1 MDNGNAVNV
10 IEQFDKIAFLPDKW
24 DHNQQYQ
31 KYLLKNI
38 PKNCNCILDVGCGT
52 GELTKKLAPFS
63 KEIIGIDV
71 SENMINEAKKR
82 NYDEKIKYMKISVEK
97 YLEETKREFDVII
110 SIAALHHMNEEEILK
125 TMKNKLTK
133 DGKILILDL
142 VKTKTITELILDITA
157 TLLNPIIMLI
167 MRGRLKITKKEKEA
181 WAGHFQYDKYLTIHE
196 VKSMIKRALGK
207 GKVKRHFF
215 WRYSILYKKAE
226 NNEENTHT
234 GSNGLEKEYP

>member
-1 MDNGNAVNV
+1 MDNGNDINV
-10 IEQFDKIAFLPDKW
+10 IKQFNKIASLPDKW

-31 KYLLKNI
+31 KCLLKNI

-82 NYDEKIKYMKISVEK
+82 NGDEKIKYIKISVEK
-97 YLEETKREFDVII
+97 YLEETEKQFDVII

-125 TMKNKLTK
+125 IMKNKLTK

-142 VKTKTITELILDITA
+142 VKTKTIPEWILGVTA
-157 TLLNPIIMLI
+157 ALLNPIIMFI
-167 MRGRLKITKKEKEA
+167 MRGRLKITKEEKEA
-181 WAGHFQYDKYLTIHE
+181 WAGHFQYDTYLTINE
-196 VKSMIKRALGK
+196 AKGIVKKALGK
-207 GKVKRHFF
+207 GKVRRHFF
-215 WRYSILYKKAE
+215 WRYSILYK
-226 NNEENTHT
+226 
-234 GSNGLEKEYP
+234 NGE

>member
-1 MDNGNAVNV
+1 MDNGNDINV
-10 IEQFDKIAFLPDKW
+10 IKQFDKIAFLPDKW

-38 PKNCNCILDVGCGT
+38 PKKCNCILDVGCGT
-52 GELTKKLAPFS
+52 GELTKKLTFFS

-82 NYDEKIKYMKISVEK
+82 NYDEKINYIKISVEK
-97 YLEETKREFDVII
+97 YLERTEKQFDVII

-125 TMKNKLTK
+125 LMKNKLTR

-142 VKTKTITELILDITA
+142 VKTKTIPEWILGITA
-157 TLLNPIIMLI
+157 ALLNPIIMLI
-167 MRGRLKITKKEKEA
+167 MRGRLKITKEEKEA
-181 WAGHFQYDKYLTIHE
+181 WSGHFEYDKYLTTNE
-196 VKSMIKRALGK
+196 VKDIVKRALGK

-215 WRYSILYKKAE
+215 WRYSIIYR
-226 NNEENTHT
+226 
-234 GSNGLEKEYP
+234 NGE